1 MQRWG
6 WTIAMMLLP
15 SLRLAATP
23 AALPMAD
30 EMQADRLVELS
41 RHWAAPWPRTPRLD
55 CSASFVGFS

>member
-15 SLRLAATP
+15 ALRLAATP

-41 RHWAAPWPRTPRLD
+41 RH
-55 CSASFVGFS
+55 